1 MPRPIRLEYKNAFY
15 HLMNLERGRQTIFP
29 AEQFY
34 QIFQKT
40 LQEVHDRFG
49 LEIHAF
55 CLMSNHYHLLV
66 KTPNVNLSCC
76 MRHINGLF
84 TQRHNRLKRIDGP
97 LFRGRYRAI
106 LVDKD
111 NYFLRVT
118 RYIHRNPLET
128 RTPIVKR
135 LVDYPWSS
143 YASYINQAPI
153 QNRLYKTETFE
164 LLGGGDKRYQHY
176 VEDHAND
183 LEVTEF

>member
-118 RYIHRNPLET
+118 RYIHRNPKFLSWKKYST
-128 RTPIVKR
+128 IKR
-135 LVDYPWSS
+135 L
-143 YASYINQAPI
+143 N
-153 QNRLYKTETFE
+153 
-164 LLGGGDKRYQHY
+164 
-176 VEDHAND
+176 
-183 LEVTEF
+183 